1 MESGLLGEISITS
14 DVIYDIL
21 CSYLK
26 GRIRFIF
33 VDQENSHNV
42 LLKLESLQSGE
53 KDFCFSL

>member
-1 MESGLLGEISITS
+1 M
-14 DVIYDIL
+14 
-21 CSYLK
+21 
-26 GRIRFIF
+26 F